1 MIKSI
6 TIAEHATYINPV
18 TLDDLTDVN
27 FFYGANGAGKSTIGR
42 IINSPSSFEKS
53 TVTWNTTRPLKS
65 LVYNQEF
72 IEKNFTT
79 VSNLKGVYTLG
90 EEKQAELVLIEEKK
104 SHLEA
109 ADKKLE
115 ALLKNLNGDDTQKS
129 KEQQLSELEDKF
141 TNECW
146 SKKKKYDEKFS
157 KAFEGYRGSAVKFR
171 EKILNEHE
179 KNKSELLDE
188 LELTKLAETIFVEK
202 PQLMERIPSLSSEEI
217 ISLEHSRIFKKPI
230 IGKNDIDFANL
241 IKKLSNSDWIRQGIS
256 HLRKT
261 ENICP
266 FCQQSVPKNLE
277 RKLSEYFDE
286 TFEQEN
292 KELRYSAERYHSSTS
307 QLISFISTLF
317 NIDNRSLNSE
327 ILELKRELLAARFRE
342 NLDKIKQKINEPSI
356 VLLLDSSRELV
367 ESIEADITTANL
379 EIEKH
384 NTIIK
389 NHSYEEARLKS
400 QIWRFT
406 ANQLTSDIDN
416 YLSSKQGIEKTI
428 LNLKEKINIGEEAKA
443 KIKEEIADIEKK
455 ID

>member
-1 MIKSI
+1 
-6 TIAEHATYINPV
+6 
-18 TLDDLTDVN
+18 
-27 FFYGANGAGKSTIGR
+27 
-42 IINSPSSFEKS
+42 
-53 TVTWNTTRPLKS
+53 
-65 LVYNQEF
+65 
-72 IEKNFTT
+72 
-79 VSNLKGVYTLG
+79 VYTLG